1 MGYPPREGEAARTVR
16 CRAYPDLVLPCWRE
30 GEAIPF
36 NLQFEAARGAPC
48 RDRMRSAECP
58 GGSGEFP
65 SRYRCTNRRTPN
77 WGSLRARLRNR
88 VYLNS
93 ASSPPGANPL
103 EAPLSAAPKR
113 ALWREHNAPC
123 PRCSDQACKEGLP
136 LCVAHLCV
144 KREIAPLFNAC
155 GCESHLKLDGIK
167 EPERR
172 NTAEEKVG
180 VRIKSYVDSMKPRGR
195 SETLSSS
202 QDALMSSV

>member
-1 MGYPPREGEAARTVR
+1 MGCHAD
-16 CRAYPDLVLPCWRE
+16 PDLVLPCWRE
-30 GEAIPF
+30 GEALPF
-36 NLQFEAARGAPC
+36 NLQIEAAWGALC

-58 GGSGEFP
+58 GGPGEFP
-65 SRYRCTNRRTPN
+65 SRYRCTNRRAPYR
-77 WGSLRARLRNR
+77 GPLRARLRNR
-88 VYLNS
+88 VYLNP

-103 EAPLSAAPKR
+103 KAPLSAAPKR

-123 PRCSDQACKEGLP
+123 PRCSDQASKEGLP

-155 GCESHLKLDGIK
+155 RCESHLKLDGIK

-172 NTAEEKVG
+172 NTAEEKIG
-180 VRIKSYVDSMKPRGR
+180 VWVKSDVDSMKPCRR
-195 SETLSSS
+195 SEALSSS

>member
-36 NLQFEAARGAPC
+36 NLQIDAAWGALC

-58 GGSGEFP
+58 GGPGEFP

-88 VYLNS
+88 VYLNP

>member
-1 MGYPPREGEAARTVR
+1 VGCHAD
-16 CRAYPDLVLPCWRE
+16 PDLVLPCWRE
-30 GEAIPF
+30 GEALPF
-36 NLQFEAARGAPC
+36 NLQIKAAWGALC

-58 GGSGEFP
+58 GGPGEFP
-65 SRYRCTNRRTPN
+65 SRYRCTNRRAPN

-144 KREIAPLFNAC
+144 KREVAPLLNTC
-155 GCESHLKLDGIK
+155 GRESHLKLDGIK
-167 EPERR
+167 EPEWR
-172 NTAEEKVG
+172 NTAKEKIG
-180 VRIKSYVDSMKPRGR
+180 VWVKSDVDSMKPCRR
-195 SETLSSS
+195 SEALSSS

>member
-1 MGYPPREGEAARTVR
+1 VGCHAD
-16 CRAYPDLVLPCWRE
+16 PDLVLPCWRE
-30 GEAIPF
+30 GEALPF
-36 NLQFEAARGAPC
+36 NLQIEAAWGALC

-58 GGSGEFP
+58 GGPGEFP
-65 SRYRCTNRRTPN
+65 SRYRCTNRRAPN

>member
-1 MGYPPREGEAARTVR
+1 VGCHAD
-16 CRAYPDLVLPCWRE
+16 PDLVLPCWRE
-30 GEAIPF
+30 GEALPF
-36 NLQFEAARGAPC
+36 NLQIEAAWGALC
-48 RDRMRSAECP
+48 RDRMWSAECP
-58 GGSGEFP
+58 GGPGEFP
-65 SRYRCTNRRTPN
+65 SRYRCTNRRAPN

-103 EAPLSAAPKR
+103 EAPLSATPKR

-180 VRIKSYVDSMKPRGR
+180 VRVKSYVDSMKPRGR
-195 SETLSSS
+195 SEPLSSS